1 MYVAELAL
9 PVLPG
14 LYLGPAQKFSTVF
27 HLEVLSSQVHGVP
40 QSPRVPPSSGVA
52 MQCVPGRAVPVG
64 IRPVLLCWG
73 KGHYA
78 ICHLR
83 RSKTGC
89 KGTADF
95 ILLAG
100 ALQSNASPK

>member
-1 MYVAELAL
+1 MCVAELAL

-14 LYLGPAQKFSTVF
+14 LYLGPAQKFSTVSVRGF
-27 HLEVLSSQVHGVP
+27 VQSSPRCPPEP
-40 QSPRVPPSSGVA
+40 QSTSFLGGGHAVCAREGSSRRHKASIVMLGE
-52 MQCVPGRAVPVG
+52 GT
-64 IRPVLLCWG
+64 LC
-73 KGHYA
+73 HLS
-78 ICHLR
+78 LR

-100 ALQSNASPK
+100 ALQSSASPK